1 MPKQTAGRDPLGYP
15 KGRDRGILLA
25 MRTDD
30 GAGMKTTGPLPSTEN
45 AVRLGWTLGPPD
57 YLQTD
62 LIDEE
67 IKAIFNA
74 DNYTFLSHEP
84 LLAQFIKEL
93 RLLREA
99 LMMKGV

>member
-1 MPKQTAGRDPLGYP
+1 M
-15 KGRDRGILLA
+15 LA

-45 AVRLGWTLGPPD
+45 AFRLGWTLGPPD

-67 IKAIFNA
+67 IKVIFNA
-74 DNYTFLSHEP
+74 DNYTFLSYEP
-84 LLAQFIKEL
+84 LLAQLIKEL

>member
-1 MPKQTAGRDPLGYP
+1 
-15 KGRDRGILLA
+15 
-25 MRTDD
+25 
-30 GAGMKTTGPLPSTEN
+30 MKTTGPLPSTEN
-45 AVRLGWTLGPPD
+45 AVSLGWTLGGPD

-67 IKAIFNA
+67 IKVIFNA
-74 DNYTFLSHEP
+74 DNYTFLSYEP
-84 LLAQFIKEL
+84 LLAQLIKEL

>member
-1 MPKQTAGRDPLGYP
+1 
-15 KGRDRGILLA
+15 

-30 GAGMKTTGPLPSTEN
+30 GAGMNSPTGNSVTTKDSILW
-45 AVRLGWTLGPPD
+45 GWELGPPD

-62 LIDEE
+62 LIDDE

-84 LLAQFIKEL
+84 LLAQLIKEL

-99 LMMKGV
+99 MARK